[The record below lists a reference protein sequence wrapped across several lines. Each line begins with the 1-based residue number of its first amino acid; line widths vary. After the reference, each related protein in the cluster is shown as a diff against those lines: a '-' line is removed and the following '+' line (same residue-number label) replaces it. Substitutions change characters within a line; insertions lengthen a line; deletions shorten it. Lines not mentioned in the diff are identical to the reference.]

1 MFLTP
6 KSNYILQ
13 KSFSFHPNHNKDKKE
28 KLKMKKAFKLL
39 SLALCIILA
48 IGVFTTVASA
58 ENHVQS
64 CAITTSEYYSQSV
77 NYIISGLRKD
87 YPVEG
92 NYIGYGYANSMI
104 EVEAIQAGL
113 EKIDYYYSTA
123 NCNANGIDGLW
134 GPNTYRAVKAFQVY
148 VGLSSDGIVGPNTWF
163 QLESWTNNQH

>member
-1 MFLTP
+1 
-6 KSNYILQ
+6 
-13 KSFSFHPNHNKDKKE
+13 
-28 KLKMKKAFKLL
+28 MKKAFKLL